1 MKKGL
6 VIGGMAIAVTLSA
19 AAAWWWL
26 EVPAPPAAPLAQSP
40 AASAARSNAPPG
52 TPPADSP
59 ASAGAAAE
67 SSAPQAPVDYRA
79 KMRASSDYWEFA
91 QSLLAAAKQ
100 GDAAAQFYLSNALLY
115 CDSLYDW
122 YFVEHLP
129 GGAIRHRTIDEALQF
144 TASRPVFT
152 ADDVRKLQT
161 RCQRLRSAGTPP
173 FGSAREWLD
182 AAIQARYPPAQTIA
196 ALDRAMQARQ
206 QPTPEATRAMREDAQ
221 RLALEAA
228 RTRDPEVIARIGEV
242 ASNLETDDYAES
254 QRVPWV
260 WRLAACLRE
269 TNCDSNADWFR
280 LYCNIDTQCQ
290 PFETPQDIIR
300 RKTGNDYDEIER
312 RARELNEKIDAGTL
326 EAGDI

>member
-1 MKKGL
+1 
-6 VIGGMAIAVTLSA
+6 MAMAA
-19 AAAWWWL
+19 AAAWWWF
-26 EVPAPPAAPLAQSP
+26 EVRAPRAAPPALTQSP
-40 AASAARSNAPPG
+40 ARSAAKSTGPPQAS
-52 TPPADSP
+52 PADAP
-59 ASAGAAAE
+59 TPDEAVAE
-67 SSAPQAPVDYRA
+67 NSAPQADVDYRA

-91 QSLLAAAKQ
+91 QSVLAAAKQ

-152 ADDVRKLQT
+152 ADDVRKLQS
-161 RCQRLRSAGTPP
+161 RCQRLRSAGKPP

-206 QPTPEATRAMREDAQ
+206 QPTPEATRAMREEAQ
-221 RLALEAA
+221 RLALEAT

-242 ASNLETDDYAES
+242 ASNLETDGYAES

-269 TNCDSNADWFR
+269 ANCDSNADWFR
-280 LYCNIDTQCQ
+280 LYCNVDTQCQ

-326 EAGDI
+326 EANDI